1 MKAQWIWENAAPAAD
16 EYAEFQA
23 VIPTKPDAKTLLRI
37 SADSN
42 YAVYVNGTLAAFGQ
56 YGDFPHYKVYDE
68 VDVSAFCHG
77 GIREGISVFSIIV
90 WYYGTGSS
98 VYYPGKAGVWFEIE
112 SDGKLTAVSGEG
124 TLCRAAVHYVPHQCK
139 IITGQM
145 GFSFHYDA
153 SADAGAVPLHPAV
166 LTGFEAE
173 LFPRPNKKLVL
184 EEPLCGRVIGGDGAK
199 HFLLDLGREE
209 VGFLSL
215 KLASDIKQKITV
227 AYGEHI
233 VDGCV
238 RQKIGNRDFSV
249 EYTVKPGEN
258 AYMNPFRRLGCRY
271 LEIFCEEPITLHEA
285 AVVPTMYPLT
295 EVPFDAGTPLRQ
307 AIYDVCVRTLRLCM
321 HEHYEDCPW
330 REQALYAMDGR
341 NQIIAGYHAFREY
354 QFPRSCLSLM
364 AQDRREDRLLS
375 ITTPYGGD
383 LTIPS
388 FSLHYFIE
396 ILEYTRYSGD
406 LSLAREVWD
415 KLCSVL
421 SAFTDRLENG
431 LIPTFPGKMHWNFY
445 EWTDGLSGRLG
456 GHEDARP
463 DLPLNCLAIRA
474 IDAMA
479 ELSEISGLTF
489 DGAGMADEI
498 RAAVRRTFFLPEE
511 GLFSDYDSSRHVSEL
526 GNSLA
531 ILAGIV
537 TGEEAA
543 ALAAKL
549 AARESGAVR
558 ISLSMKCFLYDAL
571 LTADR
576 DAYAPWVLADIEAVY
591 KPMLDAG
598 ATSVW
603 ETEKGEAD
611 FNRAGSLC
619 HGWSAM
625 PVYYYHVL
633 LGNGDSGK

>member
-1 MKAQWIWENAAPAAD
+1 MNAQWIWENTAAQED

-23 VIPTKPDAKTLLRI
+23 VVHAKADTKTTLRI

-42 YAVYVNGTLAAFGQ
+42 YAVYLNGALAAFGQ

-68 VDVSAFCHG
+68 VDVTPFC
-77 GIREGISVFSIIV
+77 REGKNEFSVIV
-90 WYYGTGSS
+90 WYYGRGSS
-98 VYYPGKAGVWFEIE
+98 VYIPGKAGVWFEILT
-112 SDGKLTAVSGEG
+112 DGETAAVSDAD
-124 TLCRAAVHYVPHQCK
+124 TLCRPAAHYVPYKCK
-139 IITGQM
+139 IITGQL

-153 SADAGAVPLHPAV
+153 SSAEDVPFHPAT
-166 LTGFEAE
+166 LTGYEAD
-173 LFPRPNKKLVL
+173 LVPRPNDKLVL
-184 EEPLCGRVIGGDGAK
+184 EEPTVGRVIGGNGTT

-215 KLASDIKQKITV
+215 KLHSEAVQTLTV

-238 RQKIGNRDFSV
+238 RRKIGGRDFSV
-249 EYTVKPGEN
+249 EYTTRIGEN

-271 LEIFCEEPITLHEA
+271 LEIFCEEPITLREA
-285 AVVPTMYPLT
+285 SVVPTLYPLT
-295 EVPFDAGTPLRQ
+295 EIPFDAGDPLRQ

-341 NQIIAGYHAFREY
+341 NQIIAGYHAFGEHR
-354 QFPRSCLSLM
+354 FPRSCLSLM
-364 AQDRREDRLLS
+364 AQDRREDGLLA

-396 ILEYTRYSGD
+396 ILEYTQYSGD
-406 LSLAREVWD
+406 ESLAREVWT

-421 SAFTDRLENG
+421 GAFTARLENG
-431 LIPTFPGKMHWNFY
+431 LIPTFPGKQHWNFY
-445 EWTDGLSGRLG
+445 EWSEGLSGRLG
-456 GHEDARP
+456 RHEDARP
-463 DLPLNCLAIRA
+463 DLLLNCLAIRA
-474 IDAMA
+474 IDAMSTLA
-479 ELSEISGLTF
+479 ARLGLPF
-489 DGAGMADEI
+489 DAGNAANEI
-498 RAAVRRTFFLPEE
+498 RAAVRRTFLGED
-511 GLFSDYDSSRHVSEL
+511 GLFSDFDEARHISEL

-531 ILAGIV
+531 ILAGVV

-543 ALAAKL
+543 ALAKKL
-549 AARESGAVR
+549 ASREIGAVP
-558 ISLSMKCFLYDAL
+558 ITLSMKCFLYDAL
-571 LTADR
+571 LCVDR
-576 DAYAPWVLADIEAVY
+576 EVYAPWILADIEAVY

-611 FNRAGSLC
+611 FSSAGSLC

-633 LGNGDSGK
+633 L

>member
-1 MKAQWIWENAAPAAD
+1 MKAQWIWENASPAPD
-16 EYAEFQA
+16 EYAEFTA
-23 VIPTKPDAKTLLRI
+23 EFAAGGKNVLRI
-37 SADSN
+37 SADSQ
-42 YAVYVNGTLAAFGQ
+42 YAVYLNGELAVFGQ
-56 YGDFPHYKVYDE
+56 YGDFPHYKVFDE
-68 VDVSAFCHG
+68 VDITPFC
-77 GIREGISVFSIIV
+77 REGKNTLSVIV
-90 WYYGTGSS
+90 WYFGTASS
-98 VYYPGKAGVWFEIE
+98 VYFPGKAGVCFEVLT
-112 SDGKLTAVSGEG
+112 DGETAVCSGAD
-124 TLCRAAVHYVPHQCK
+124 TLCRADVHYVPHQCK
-139 IITGQM
+139 IITSQM
-145 GFSFHYDA
+145 GYSFHYDA
-153 SADAGAVPLHPAV
+153 SADESVPFHPAV
-166 LTGFEAE
+166 LTGFEADPV
-173 LFPRPNKKLVL
+173 PRPNKKLVL
-184 EEPLCGRVIGGDGAK
+184 EESIVGKMIGGDGLT

-209 VGFLSL
+209 VGFISL
-215 KLASDIKQKITV
+215 KLVSDTKQKITV

-238 RQKIGNRDFSV
+238 RRKVGGRDFSV

-271 LEIFCEEPITLHEA
+271 LEIFCEEPIALHEA
-285 AVVPTMYPLT
+285 AVVPTVYPVT

-364 AQDRREDRLLS
+364 AQDRRPDGLLA
-375 ITTPYGGD
+375 ITTPCGTD

-396 ILEYTRYSGD
+396 VLEYTQYTGD
-406 LSLAREVWD
+406 ESLAREVWD

-421 SAFTDRLENG
+421 AVFTSRIEND
-431 LIPTFPGKMHWNFY
+431 LIPTFPGKQNWNFY
-445 EWTDGLSGRLG
+445 EWSSGLSGRLG
-456 GHEDARP
+456 RHEDACP
-463 DLPLNCLAIRA
+463 DLLLNCLAVRA
-474 IDAMA
+474 IDAMRFLA
-479 ELSEISGLTF
+479 AKLDLPF
-489 DGAGMADEI
+489 DAGDTADRI
-498 RAAVRRTFFLPEE
+498 RAAIRRTFWLPEE
-511 GLFSDYDSSRHVSEL
+511 GLFSDYNESVHISEL

-531 ILAGIV
+531 ILAGVI

-543 ALAAKL
+543 ALAKKL
-549 AARESGAVR
+549 AERKSDAVA
-558 ISLSMKCFLYDAL
+558 ITLSMKCFLYDAL
-571 LTADR
+571 LQVDR
-576 DAYAPWVLADIEAVY
+576 DTYAPWILADIEAVY

-633 LGNGDSGK
+633 LEK

>member
-1 MKAQWIWENAAPAAD
+1 MKAQWIWENAAPAPD
-16 EYAEFQA
+16 EYAEFTA
-23 VIPTKPDAKTLLRI
+23 EFAAGGKNVLRI
-37 SADSN
+37 SADSQ
-42 YAVYVNGTLAAFGQ
+42 YAVYLNGELAAFGQ
-56 YGDFPHYKVYDE
+56 YGDFPHYKVFDE
-68 VDVSAFCHG
+68 VDITPFC
-77 GIREGISVFSIIV
+77 REGKNALSVIV
-90 WYYGTGSS
+90 WYFGTASS
-98 VYYPGKAGVWFEIE
+98 VYFPGKAGVCFEILT
-112 SDGKLTAVSGEG
+112 DGEPAVCSGAD

-145 GFSFHYDA
+145 GYSFHYDA
-153 SADAGAVPLHPAV
+153 SADESVPFHPAV

-173 LFPRPNKKLVL
+173 PVPRPNKKLVL
-184 EEPLCGRVIGGDGAK
+184 EPPLVGKVIGGDGAK

-209 VGFLSL
+209 VGFVSL
-215 KLASDIKQKITV
+215 KLASESKQKITV

-364 AQDRREDRLLS
+364 AQDRRPDGLLA
-375 ITTPYGGD
+375 ITTPCGTD

-396 ILEYTRYSGD
+396 VLEYTQYTGD
-406 LSLAREVWD
+406 GSLAREVWD

-421 SAFTDRLENG
+421 AVFTSRIEND
-431 LIPTFPGKMHWNFY
+431 LIPTFPGKQNWNFY
-445 EWTDGLSGRLG
+445 EWSSGLSGRLG
-456 GHEDARP
+456 KPEDAGP
-463 DLPLNCLAIRA
+463 DLLLNCLAVRA
-474 IDAMA
+474 IDAMSFLA
-479 ELSEISGLTF
+479 AKLDLPF
-489 DGAGMADEI
+489 DAGDIADRI
-498 RAAVRRTFFLPEE
+498 RAAIRRTFWLPEE
-511 GLFSDYDSSRHVSEL
+511 GLFSDYSESVHISEL

-531 ILAGIV
+531 ILAGVI

-543 ALAAKL
+543 ALAKKL
-549 AARESGAVR
+549 AERKSDAVP
-558 ISLSMKCFLYDAL
+558 ITLSMKCFLYDAL
-571 LTADR
+571 LLVDR
-576 DAYAPWVLADIEAVY
+576 DTYAPWILADIEAVY

-633 LGNGDSGK
+633 LGK